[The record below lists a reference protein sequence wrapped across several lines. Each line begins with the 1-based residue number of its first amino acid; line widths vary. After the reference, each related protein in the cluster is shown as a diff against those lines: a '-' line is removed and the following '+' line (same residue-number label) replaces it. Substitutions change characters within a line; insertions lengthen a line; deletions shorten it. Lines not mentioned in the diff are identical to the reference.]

1 MPEFKL
7 HRLNYEITESQ
18 FENALRSPGH
28 RAMKVQLPDFV
39 EDVMAVGH
47 TLPAGG
53 LFLYRTRWFLRQIIN
68 FYHRFIGFLVNS
80 PTLKEKRIES
90 YIPPE
95 DHIQFIYN
103 DKTHMLSMEIV
114 TAYERRSYRK
124 ISIIYT
130 SPTQDKIDKRDNL
143 LKSIGI

>member
-1 MPEFKL
+1 MGDFNL
-7 HRLNYEITESQ
+7 HRLNHEITEEQ

-28 RAMKVQLPDFV
+28 RSMKVQLPDYV
-39 EDVMAVGH
+39 EGVMAVGH
-47 TLPAGG
+47 TLPTGG
-53 LFLYRTRWFLRQIIN
+53 LLLYRVRWFLRTLSDLRYMILEKIT
-68 FYHRFIGFLVNS
+68 GDS
-80 PTLKEKRIES
+80 PVRSIKS
-90 YIPPE
+90 YIPPN

-114 TAYERRSYRK
+114 TAYDRRSYRK

-130 SPTQDKIDKRDNL
+130 SERQDKIDKRDNA

>member
-1 MPEFKL
+1 MSEFKL

-47 TLPAGG
+47 TLPAGKLL
-53 LFLYRTRWFLRQIIN
+53 LFRLRWFLRTLSDIRYMILEK
-68 FYHRFIGFLVNS
+68 ITGDS
-80 PTLKEKRIES
+80 PVRTIKS
-90 YIPPE
+90 YIPPN

-130 SPTQDKIDKRDNL
+130 SPRQDKIDKRDNL